1 MTQTMLVAS
10 YGTNGTFLDPR
21 LLQSGQSPWNE
32 PRSRRALAKT
42 GFVQHLV
49 DELLLSS
56 EEVGLTT
63 RVEGLLHTL
72 LEQGVR
78 LSYPAS
84 IRRYLLEHP
93 DMINLL
99 AVAGKAAGDRFRGR
113 AQLSLDLYQDPE
125 VEDSY
130 LTLYVRQ
137 DPYDADIL
145 DQIEDVSRLFD
156 AELATL
162 SGWLLITTDFGA
174 PR

>member
-1 MTQTMLVAS
+1 
-10 YGTNGTFLDPR
+10 
-21 LLQSGQSPWNE
+21 
-32 PRSRRALAKT
+32 
-42 GFVQHLV
+42 VQRLV
-49 DELLLSS
+49 DELLLAS

-63 RVEGLLHTL
+63 RVEGVLHTL

-78 LSYPAS
+78 LSSPAS

-93 DMINLL
+93 DMIDLL
-99 AVAGKAAGDRFRGR
+99 AVVGKAASDRFRGR
-113 AQLSLDLYQDPE
+113 AQLCLDLYQDPE
-125 VEDSY
+125 VDDTH

-137 DPYDADIL
+137 EPYDPDIL

-162 SGWLLITTDFGA
+162 SGWLLITTDFDA